1 MAEERN
7 TIIVVNVPG
16 YQLEYWF
23 AGEPMFESQ
32 VIVGRESRQTPV
44 MTISLDSVVL
54 NPTWNV
60 PWKIMVEDII
70 PAVKEN
76 PAYLSEH
83 NIKIIRSWTSSQIID
98 PRVVD
103 WYGTHPKAFPFRMRQ
118 MSGEQN
124 ALGLYKFNTP
134 NERAIF
140 LHDTPS
146 KHLFNEPM
154 RAYSSGCVR
163 VKNADQFAALLLEN
177 QGMDLAE
184 IQQSEI
190 EANKSIPLRQRIPVH
205 IIYQTAWSEG
215 GIVQYRDDIYR
226 LDHQ

>member
-1 MAEERN
+1 
-7 TIIVVNVPG
+7 
-16 YQLEYWF
+16 
-23 AGEPMFESQ
+23 
-32 VIVGRESRQTPV
+32 
-44 MTISLDSVVL
+44 
-54 NPTWNV
+54 
-60 PWKIMVEDII
+60 
-70 PAVKEN
+70 
-76 PAYLSEH
+76 
-83 NIKIIRSWTSSQIID
+83 
-98 PRVVD
+98 
-103 WYGTHPKAFPFRMRQ
+103 MRQ